1 MTQGEEGGFYEEIPE
16 DYYAEE
22 ELMLGALSKCR
33 KIGSKKKRKKPVNIP
48 DTMRK
53 ESMK

>member
-1 MTQGEEGGFYEEIPE
+1 MSEEEGGFIEEIPE

-33 KIGSKKKRKKPVNIP
+33 KIGSKKKRKKLDEALDRNE
-48 DTMRK
+48 K
-53 ESMK
+53 S